1 VLTLLVRTSSHA
13 VRCRR
18 LHLVLRRSS
27 SAAAAATPVAVAP
40 RPAPSS
46 SSSTSPSG
54 SVAVIYPRPLRLL
67 PPSMATSAS
76 RRLVPQPSPSLLL
89 CWPSDSSTWPTALV
103 GLSFTHAWCWQ
114 QRCVPLSKMCP
125 QTSPVRCFVNF
136 FFVCLRM
143 PIAGITDAC
152 LRLRRVPVFGKPS
165 AKPRQHRPLPGAHY
179 FDTTTP
185 MTNSALHCT
194 HSSTATSSTPAPR
207 LDIDHEVLRTATS
220 TTTTLPYALG

>member
-1 VLTLLVRTSSHA
+1 
-13 VRCRR
+13 
-18 LHLVLRRSS
+18 
-27 SAAAAATPVAVAP
+27 
-40 RPAPSS
+40 
-46 SSSTSPSG
+46 
-54 SVAVIYPRPLRLL
+54 
-67 PPSMATSAS
+67 MATSAS

-89 CWPSDSSTWPTALV
+89 CWPSDTSTWPTALV

-114 QRCVPLSKMCP
+114 QRCVPLSMMCP
-125 QTSPVRCFVNF
+125 QASPVGCFINF
-136 FFVCLRM
+136 FFVCLCM

-185 MTNSALHCT
+185 MTNSVLPCT

-207 LDIDHEVLRTATS
+207 LDIDHGILRAATS
-220 TTTTLPYALG
+220 TPTTPPSPLGYIKKRHRGLPPT